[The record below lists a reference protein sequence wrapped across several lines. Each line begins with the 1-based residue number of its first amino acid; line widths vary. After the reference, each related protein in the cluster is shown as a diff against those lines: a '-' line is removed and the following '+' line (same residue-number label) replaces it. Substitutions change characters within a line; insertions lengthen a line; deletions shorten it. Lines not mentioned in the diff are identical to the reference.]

1 MIYVSIINKSNNI
14 FQDFADDDTI
24 YIDIGTNNNQET
36 TVGKGPGN
44 PTTTKSTPG
53 ILECD
58 LPIAFWLS
66 WSGDQVQVSEQF
78 G

>member
-1 MIYVSIINKSNNI
+1 M
-14 FQDFADDDTI
+14 
-24 YIDIGTNNNQET
+24 
-36 TVGKGPGN
+36 GKGPGN

-66 WSGDQVQVSEQF
+66 WSGDQVQVSGTVLLAISALKLTSADQSPPVNEVSER
-78 G
+78 